1 MYIDWES
8 KLKQWDRKF
17 ELWENYYNNTDW
29 ERKYKQMVVVNIVL
43 FVVFFTL
50 LNIVTSLVSVN

>member
-8 KLKQWDRKF
+8 KFEQWESAYKH
-17 ELWENYYNNTDW
+17 TDW
-29 ERKYKQMVVVNIVL
+29 ERKYKQMVIVNVVL

-50 LNIVTSLVSVN
+50 LNIVTLLVSVN